1 MAAKKKNWTGAREL
15 VKPQGARAMAAITK
29 EAEKE
34 SENMIRV
41 NMRFPQ
47 QLRDD
52 LEEAAQR
59 RGLTFS
65 AYVRLKL
72 TEAGAAEP
80 KRR

>member
-1 MAAKKKNWTGAREL
+1 MAGKKKSWAGARDM
-15 VKPQGARAMAAITK
+15 VKPQAARAMAAITK

-72 TEAGAAEP
+72 TEAVAAEP